1 MCSHVWGITALGKL
15 SHLILII
22 TPQGRSHCDV
32 YFIGERAEGLKGIH
46 TWSKVSPGS
55 NIGFSGA
62 REQVSSLGQDSSSFN
77 NSLYLQILP
86 HQGDTPRWQQEEAG
100 RPWTFWSS
108 KQRTSDYLPSESSVE
123 GRLLVLFGKG
133 RSQMTLGPQQGT
145 LFGKVMCEGSSR
157 AAWVWHESVGEPGV
171 KCTLN

>member
-32 YFIGERAEGLKGIH
+32 YFTGERAEGLKGIH

-55 NIGFSGA
+55 NMGFSGA

-77 NSLYLQILP
+77 NSLDLQILP

-108 KQRTSDYLPSESSVE
+108 KQRTSDHLHSESSVE
-123 GRLLVLFGKG
+123 RSRMGRRRQELWFSLENVGHKWPWAPNRALCLERWCVKG
-133 RSQMTLGPQQGT
+133 PAGL
-145 LFGKVMCEGSSR
+145 
-157 AAWVWHESVGEPGV
+157 PG
-171 KCTLN
+171 CGMNL